1 MSIQHA
7 IATILL
13 ILGVMELVDSVR
25 TLLNPS
31 PDIERDTAL
40 SKKLFSPY
48 TRYWIGRYHSGFN
61 GLTAGVGLIVL
72 AAILYF
78 GQWI

>member
-1 MSIQHA
+1 MSIQHVIA
-7 IATILL
+7 IIFL
-13 ILGVMELVDSVR
+13 ILGVMEVADSVR

-31 PDIERDTAL
+31 PDIEHDTAL

-48 TRYWIGRYHSGFN
+48 TRYWIGRYQAGLN
-61 GLTAGVGLIVL
+61 GLTAGIGFLVL

-78 GQWI
+78 GQWR